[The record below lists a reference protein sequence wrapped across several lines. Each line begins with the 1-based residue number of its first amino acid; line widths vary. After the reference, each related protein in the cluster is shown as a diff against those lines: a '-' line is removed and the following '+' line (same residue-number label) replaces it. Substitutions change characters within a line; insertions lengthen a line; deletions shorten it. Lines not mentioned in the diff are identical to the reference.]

1 MKTAFSRVFVLEV
14 DGEPTLAFEA
24 SGTREAQQL
33 CKEPWLL
40 DDLST
45 FTSGGVRLRTSE
57 SGLSVRPAAPH
68 EATIFSLAANSME
81 DASDD
86 MVIAY
91 LVDLDDQ
98 EERQ

>member
-1 MKTAFSRVFVLEV
+1 
-14 DGEPTLAFEA
+14 
-24 SGTREAQQL
+24 
-33 CKEPWLL
+33 
-40 DDLST
+40 
-45 FTSGGVRLRTSE
+45 
-57 SGLSVRPAAPH
+57 VRPAAPH